1 MRCLM
6 RKNKTQITQIQKKDY
21 TDYQCNHKK
30 ISVISDKGFTLIEML
45 IVSLI
50 MSIISLGLYVTLNS
64 GIKVWQRINNQQL
77 ATEEVNIF
85 FDKFASDLR
94 NSLPFTAINF
104 IGTENGLSFP
114 SVINSQRLQGR
125 TIGQVLYAY
134 DSRTGLLNRQQ
145 KDYSQIYNLE
155 EAAPSASLKNIK
167 SIVFQY
173 YVYDK
178 EHKEYF
184 WHNEPLPEQIPQA
197 VRIEFE
203 SQDGAKTI
211 SFTKTV
217 TIPVN
222 G

>member
-6 RKNKTQITQIQKKDY
+6 RKNRKRFLT
-21 TDYQCNHKK
+21 
-30 ISVISDKGFTLIEML
+30 GFTLIEML

-50 MSIISLGLYVTLNS
+50 MSIVSLGLYVTLKS
-64 GIKVWQRINNQQL
+64 GIKVWQRINNQQP
-77 ATEEVNIF
+77 AAEEVNIF
-85 FDKFASDLR
+85 FDKFGSDLR

-114 SVINSQRLQGR
+114 SIIKSQRLEGR
-125 TIGQVLYAY
+125 TIGQVIYIY
-134 DSRTGLLNRQQ
+134 DSRTGLLKRQQ
-145 KDYSQIYNLE
+145 KDYSQIYNAE
-155 EAAPSASLKNIK
+155 EAASSADLKNIK
-167 SIVFQY
+167 SLVFQY

-178 EHKEYF
+178 ERKEYF
-184 WHNEPLPEQIPQA
+184 WHDEPLPEQIPQA

>member
-1 MRCLM
+1 MRCLK
-6 RKNKTQITQIQKKDY
+6 RRN
-21 TDYQCNHKK
+21 
-30 ISVISDKGFTLIEML
+30 KGFTLIEML

-77 ATEEVNIF
+77 AAEEVNIF
-85 FDKFASDLR
+85 FDKFALDLR

-104 IGTENGLSFP
+104 IGTENGLSFAC
-114 SVINSQRLQGR
+114 ILKSQRLKGR
-125 TIGQVLYAY
+125 TIGQVIYTY

-155 EAAPSASLKNIK
+155 EAAPSAALKNIK
-167 SIVFQY
+167 SLVFQY

-178 EHKEYF
+178 ERKEYF
-184 WHNEPLPEQIPQA
+184 WHEEPLPEQIPGA
-197 VRIEFE
+197 VRLELEFLA
-203 SQDGAKTI
+203 GAKTYG
-211 SFTKTV
+211 FTKTV
-217 TIPVN
+217 AIPVN

>member
-6 RKNKTQITQIQKKDY
+6 RKNR
-21 TDYQCNHKK
+21 
-30 ISVISDKGFTLIEML
+30 GFTLIEML

-50 MSIISLGLYVTLNS
+50 MSVISLGLYVTLNS

-77 ATEEVNIF
+77 AAEDVNIF

-94 NSLPFTAINF
+94 NSLPFTDINF

-114 SVINSQRLQGR
+114 SIIKSQRLKVR

-155 EAAPSASLKNIK
+155 EVTPSATLKNIK
-167 SIVFQY
+167 SLLFQY

-178 EHKEYF
+178 ERKEYF

-211 SFTKTV
+211 RFTKTV

>member
-6 RKNKTQITQIQKKDY
+6 RKNR
-21 TDYQCNHKK
+21 
-30 ISVISDKGFTLIEML
+30 GFTLIEML

-64 GIKVWQRINNQQL
+64 GIKVWQRINIQQL
-77 ATEEVNIF
+77 AAEEVNIF

-94 NSLPFTAINF
+94 NSLPFTTINF

-114 SVINSQRLQGR
+114 SIIKSQRLEGR
-125 TIGQVLYAY
+125 TIGQVLYTY
-134 DSRTGLLNRQQ
+134 DSRAGLLNRRQ

-155 EAAPSASLKNIK
+155 EAAPSATLKNIK
-167 SIVFQY
+167 SLVFQY

-178 EHKEYF
+178 ERKEYF
-184 WHNEPLPEQIPQA
+184 WHNEPLPEQIPWA
-197 VRIEFE
+197 VRLELEFLA
-203 SQDGAKTI
+203 GAKTYG
-211 SFTKTV
+211 FTKTV
-217 TIPVN
+217 AIPVN